1 MTSKNDSPRE
11 NLAYARR
18 PDLSRQITSDRI
30 DEHMAKFIASG
41 GVVEVLGN
49 TDWNKRQAT
58 AAVVKPAKPRTA

>member
-1 MTSKNDSPRE
+1 MTTRNDSPRE

-30 DEHMAKFIASG
+30 DEHMAKFLASG

-49 TDWNKRQAT
+49 TDWNKRPAP
-58 AAVVKPAKPRTA
+58 AAVVKSAKPRPA